1 MPRIALALSALALLG
16 ACTEVQTYGMAA
28 IEKRRMM
35 NDMQARLTM
44 AATCDI
50 ALGAYYRELSE
61 IERHYVGLVCGGQLP
76 QPAPEGAPSAARAAS
91 GRTPTFDTLDGP
103 SR

>member
-1 MPRIALALSALALLG
+1 MPRFALALTALALLG
-16 ACTEVQTYGMAA
+16 ACTQMQTYGMAA
-28 IEKRRMM
+28 IEQRRMM

-61 IERHYVGLVCGGQLP
+61 LERTYVGLVCGGQIP
-76 QPAPEGAPSAARAAS
+76 QP
-91 GRTPTFDTLDGP
+91 TPTATSVVPPAG
-103 SR
+103 

>member
-1 MPRIALALSALALLG
+1 MSRSAFALTALALLG
-16 ACTEVQTYGMAA
+16 ACAQVQTYGMAA

-50 ALGAYYRELSE
+50 ALGAYYRELSA
-61 IERHYVGLVCGGQLP
+61 IERQYVGLVCGGQLP
-76 QPAPEGAPSAARAAS
+76 QATSNQPQTTVPAG
-91 GRTPTFDTLDGP
+91 TTVTQQDG
-103 SR
+103 

>member
-1 MPRIALALSALALLG
+1 MTRSALAIVALALLG

-28 IEKRRMM
+28 VEKRRVM

-50 ALGAYYRELSE
+50 ALGAYYRELSAL
-61 IERHYVGLVCGGQLP
+61 ERQYVGLVCAGQLP
-76 QPAPEGAPSAARAAS
+76 QAAPDQP
-91 GRTPTFDTLDGP
+91 RTSLPTGQQGG
-103 SR
+103 